1 MNITLIQR
9 RIILLGL
16 LLVPFL
22 SLGEL
27 INLFS
32 GTIIGQDEYA
42 FGSATG
48 IFKISK
54 DIVFISLIF
63 FGVVNY
69 VVSQKASFK
78 LLFYFYLVLV
88 AVLPSLILSVQNE
101 IIYTAAGSRWLIPIL
116 LPFFVYKAVDIS
128 FLEKI
133 SRYLF
138 VLLMLHFS
146 LQILQ
151 MFLATSWYGVSSF
164 GLNKRNPGLFFNPN
178 TASFFTLISLY
189 AILMFNEL
197 TKLTRLLV
205 VAVSISSIFLTM
217 SGTGFVVL
225 TLILSAYY
233 IRKKYV
239 IYFPLALPIAIVI
252 SMVFLLNLIER
263 GENYIEMSGDTRVK
277 IFQEVLLAAPIFS
290 SNFGL
295 GTNAAVVIG
304 NASIVDS
311 TFASIVVNLGYWGLF
326 VFIFLL
332 WIGFSYSIL
341 IKSRP
346 LFILLAIMT
355 FHSATTIIYEVYPAN
370 FLSSIFLAY
379 FVKNRSNF

>member
-1 MNITLIQR
+1 MNINSIQR
-9 RIILLGL
+9 RLILLGL

-27 INLFS
+27 INLFN

-42 FGSATG
+42 FGNATG

-54 DIVFISLIF
+54 DIVLITLIC

-69 VVSQKASFK
+69 IVTQKASLK
-78 LLFYFYLVLV
+78 LLFYFHLVLV
-88 AVLPSLILSVQNE
+88 GVLPSLILSVQNE
-101 IIYTAAGSRWLIPIL
+101 IIYTAAGTRWLIPIL

-138 VLLMLHFS
+138 VLLLLHFS

-151 MFLATSWYGVSSF
+151 LYLASSFYGVSSF

-178 TASFFTLISLY
+178 TASFFTLISMY
-189 AILMFNEL
+189 AIFTFNEL

-205 VAVSISSIFLTM
+205 IAVSISSIFLTM
-217 SGTGFVVL
+217 SGTGFIVL
-225 TLILSAYY
+225 TLLLSIYY

-239 IYFPLALPIAIVI
+239 IYFPLVLPFAIAIN
-252 SMVFLLNLIER
+252 MFFLFNLIER

-277 IFQEVLLAAPIFS
+277 IFQEVLLTASIFS
-290 SNFGL
+290 SNFGH
-295 GTNAAVVIG
+295 GTNAAVVVG

-311 TFASIVVNLGYWGLF
+311 TFASIVVNLGYWGFF

-332 WIGFSYSIL
+332 LIGFSYSIL
-341 IKSRP
+341 IRSRP
-346 LFILLAIMT
+346 LFILLVIMT

-379 FVKNRSNF
+379 FIKNRNNF